1 MDGSVTIPL
10 TWILSTIGGL
20 AAVIAT
26 LAGIIYSSLQ
36 SRLAAQDTI
45 IEHLRKDVDRL
56 TKGCGCR
63 DCLWKER

>member
-36 SRLAAQDTI
+36 SRLAAQDQI

-56 TKGCGCR
+56 TKGCGFR
-63 DCLWKER
+63 ECLWRER